1 LTRRER
7 EREEKGKKERRREQ
21 LRVSQKAA
29 REKKAKAA
37 ELPLRNMIFLAA
49 SPMVRSMLETNPE
62 KAEIQANYEQTLQTM
77 MQARASAVKA
87 RNDQR
92 IASLREVRRERADQ
106 RLADREARRAEQA
119 ARRTEQAA
127 DEESINNRWLAQ
139 QRDDNEGMAVL
150 QDFANNHAQR
160 LERMSTVKQNRAG
173 GIRKGD
179 DIAARLGVGAVDSPM
194 GVGAADSPMLTTA
207 TSTAAG
213 SAGSTTTSPQG
224 MTLLGFDVNQEGDE
238 KKKTTR

>member
-1 LTRRER
+1 MKTTRSDASSDDASHVVLVGNGPLQQSAGNTHNNHMPTNCKTEEERKEYKRQAALTRRER

-21 LRVSQKAA
+21 LRAGQQAA
-29 REKKAKAA
+29 REKKRKAV

-49 SPMVRSMLETNPE
+49 SPVVRSMLETNRE

-87 RNDQR
+87 RNDQH

-119 ARRTEQAA
+119 A

-139 QRDDNEGMAVL
+139 QRDDNEGMVGL

-160 LERMSTVKQNRAG
+160 LERMSTVKQNRAE
-173 GIRKGD
+173 GIR
-179 DIAARLGVGAVDSPM
+179 
-194 GVGAADSPMLTTA
+194 
-207 TSTAAG
+207 
-213 SAGSTTTSPQG
+213 
-224 MTLLGFDVNQEGDE
+224 
-238 KKKTTR
+238 

>member
-1 LTRRER
+1 MPTNCKTEEERKEYKRQAALTRRER

-21 LRVSQKAA
+21 LRAGQQAA
-29 REKKAKAA
+29 REKKRKAV

-49 SPMVRSMLETNPE
+49 SPVVRSMLETNRE

-87 RNDQR
+87 RNDQH

-119 ARRTEQAA
+119 A

-139 QRDDNEGMAVL
+139 QRDDNEGMVGL

-160 LERMSTVKQNRAG
+160 LERMSTVKQNRAE
-173 GIRKGD
+173 GIR
-179 DIAARLGVGAVDSPM
+179 
-194 GVGAADSPMLTTA
+194 
-207 TSTAAG
+207 
-213 SAGSTTTSPQG
+213 
-224 MTLLGFDVNQEGDE
+224 
-238 KKKTTR
+238 